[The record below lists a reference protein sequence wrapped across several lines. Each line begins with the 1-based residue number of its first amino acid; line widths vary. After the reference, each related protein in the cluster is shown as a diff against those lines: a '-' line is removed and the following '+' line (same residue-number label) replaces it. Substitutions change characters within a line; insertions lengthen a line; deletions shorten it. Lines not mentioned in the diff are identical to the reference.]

1 MATPLACL
9 CPPRPTWWALLL
21 CGVLLGASAASAVA
35 QPTRG
40 PAAKPQ
46 PGIDVQDYDFALTL
60 SDTTDR
66 IEGTATVRLRVT
78 TDTLTAVRL
87 DLIGRNQTQ
96 ATAPSQV
103 PGMRVTSVT
112 EEGASVPYRHRSD
125 ILRIDPASDFKAG
138 QTHTYR
144 IRYSGTPA
152 DGLIIGTNQHG
163 DRTFFGDNW
172 PNRARHW
179 LPVVDHLSDKATV
192 EFRVTAPSQYEI
204 VGNGALVND
213 STTGD
218 TRIMHWRSDVPLP
231 PKVMVIGAADFAVD
245 TAGTVDG
252 VPVQSWVYPADRS
265 TGFKDLGQAPSI
277 LRFFEENLGPYPY
290 EKLANVQS
298 TTRYGGMENAAAIFY
313 SEDAVADGEDDTP
326 LLAHEIAHQ
335 WFGNTVTEAGWPHL
349 WLSEGFA
356 TYLTGL
362 YLEHARGEAALS
374 KYMTKA
380 RQQVA
385 KFHAKNSG
393 EPLVDT
399 TFSDPNALLNTNPYQ
414 KGAWVLHMLHR
425 EVGTDAFWAGLRAY
439 YDRYRH
445 QNASTRDFRAV
456 MEDVSG
462 QDLEA
467 FFDQWTRRPGHPVI
481 EGTWR
486 HDAAAGECVVT
497 LRQTQDA
504 APFRVPVE
512 VKAEGENASPAT
524 INLQGRER
532 TTRIDCAEA
541 PSSVALDPNVQLLAE
556 LSMRRAE

>member
-1 MATPLACL
+1 MSFRLTS
-9 CPPRPTWWALLL
+9 WWQAF
-21 CGVLLGASAASAVA
+21 LLGLGGSALFFVGVATA
-35 QPTRG
+35 QPARG

-87 DLIGRNQTQ
+87 DLIGRNQAQ
-96 ATAPSQV
+96 AAAPSRMT
-103 PGMRVTSVT
+103 GMEVTSVT
-112 EEGASVPYRHRSD
+112 EEAQAVPYRHRND
-125 ILRIDPASDFKAG
+125 ILHIAPPSGLAAG
-138 QTHTYR
+138 QTHTFR
-144 IRYSGTPA
+144 IRYAGIPA

-163 DRTFFGDNW
+163 NRTFFGDNW

-192 EFRVTAPSQYEI
+192 EFRVTAPSTYE
-204 VGNGALVND
+204 VVSNGALVSD
-213 STTGD
+213 STSGD
-218 TRIMHWRSDVPLP
+218 TRVTHWRSDVPLP
-231 PKVMVIGAADFAVD
+231 PKIMVIGVADFAVA

-252 VPVQSWVYPADRS
+252 VPVQSWVYPEDRA
-265 TGFKDLGQAPSI
+265 TGFRDLGQAPPI

-313 SEDAVADGEDDTP
+313 SEKAVADGKDSTP
-326 LLAHEIAHQ
+326 LLAHEMAHQ
-335 WFGNTVTEAGWPHL
+335 WYGNTVTEADWSHL

-362 YLEHARGEAALS
+362 YLEHARGTTAL
-374 KYMTKA
+374 A
-380 RQQVA
+380 RFMRQARTRVA
-385 KFHAKNSG
+385 TFHEKNPD

-399 TFSDPNALLNTNPYQ
+399 TYSDPTELLNTNPYQ
-414 KGAWVLHMLHR
+414 KGAWVLHMLRR
-425 EVGTDAFWAGLRAY
+425 EVGTDTFWDGLRAY

-456 MEDVSG
+456 MEEVSG
-462 QDLEA
+462 QDLKQ

-486 HDAAAGECVVT
+486 YDEAAGECVVM
-497 LRQTQDA
+497 LRQTQA
-504 APFRVPVE
+504 EPPFEVPVE
-512 VKAEGENASPAT
+512 VALGDAPMHTTTLFLDDREGQS
-524 INLQGRER
+524 RV
-532 TTRIDCAEA
+532 DCPQA
-541 PSSVALDPNVQLLAE
+541 PSSVTLDPHTELLAE
-556 LSMRRAE
+556 LSMRRVE